1 MLRRHVSS
9 WGARLIAS
17 VGTKPLRPRSSPRV
31 ANAHVGLQL
40 VATFLRSRTKMLLD
54 AFKWGFRLSMRRFS
68 LQSQKTRI
76 SQGPRLRI

>member
-17 VGTKPLRPRSSPRV
+17 VGAKPLRPDLLLV

-40 VATFLRSRTKMLLD
+40 VATFLRLRSKMLLD

-68 LQSQKTRI
+68 LQSQTTRI
-76 SQGPRLRI
+76 SQGPRLRN